1 MQSPPAFLQ
10 RGAQYDSIQK
20 FNNKWVVL
28 LGLMTGRKRS
38 TCDHRCLFQDHF

>member
-1 MQSPPAFLQ
+1 MKKELEDKGTLKIKELKYAISPCVLA

-28 LGLMTGRKRS
+28 LV
-38 TCDHRCLFQDHF
+38 